1 MNSKS
6 SGKGLEGF
14 LMGKGFY
21 IVLFLC
27 AAVIGLSAWM
37 MTAGNETMEDLRNSD
52 VNLHNTR
59 VETVLITPDVQ
70 APKVEV
76 MAIPET
82 TAEPVLA
89 EPEEEAARPVW
100 NETDTVF
107 PDMSETIWPV
117 EGALERLYDVDH
129 LHYDV
134 TMRDWRTHDGLDI
147 TAPLGQTVCAAMPGV
162 VRYVQ
167 DDGFYG
173 TFVTVDHGDGTC
185 AVYAN
190 LASMPAVNVGDWVQT
205 GDVIGAV
212 GTTALCEIGQGTHL
226 HFAMYLDGES
236 VDPLDYL
243 PA

>member
-1 MNSKS
+1 
-6 SGKGLEGF
+6 
-14 LMGKGFY
+14 
-21 IVLFLC
+21 
-27 AAVIGLSAWM
+27 
-37 MTAGNETMEDLRNSD
+37 MEDLAGID
-52 VNLHNTR
+52 ANLNDYR

-76 MAIPET
+76 MAIPEP
-82 TAEPVLA
+82 TAEPVIEEIE
-89 EPEEEAARPVW
+89 EPVQPVWAEEEEVL
-100 NETDTVF
+100 
-107 PDMSETIWPV
+107 PDMSVTVWPV
-117 EGALERLYDVDH
+117 EGELERLYDVDH

-147 TAPLGQTVCAAMPGV
+147 QAPLGQTVCAAMPGV
-162 VRYVQ
+162 VRFVQ

-190 LASMPAVNVGDWVQT
+190 LASMPAVSVGDWVQA

-226 HFAMYLDGES
+226 HFAVYLDGES

>member
-37 MTAGNETMEDLRNSD
+37 MTAGNETMEDLASSD
-52 VNLHNTR
+52 VNLNNYR

-76 MAIPET
+76 MAIPEP
-82 TAEPVLA
+82 TAEPVIEEA
-89 EPEEEAARPVW
+89 EGPAQPVWAEEEVL
-100 NETDTVF
+100 
-107 PDMSETIWPV
+107 PDMSVTVWPV
-117 EGALERLYDVDH
+117 EGELERLYDVDH

-147 TAPLGQTVCAAMPGV
+147 LAPLGQTVCAAMPGV
-162 VRYVQ
+162 VRFVQ

-190 LASMPAVNVGDWVQT
+190 LASMPAVSVGDWVQA

-226 HFAMYLDGES
+226 HFAVYLDGES

>member
-1 MNSKS
+1 MNSKG
-6 SGKGLEGF
+6 SGHGLEGF
-14 LMGKGFY
+14 LAGKGFY

-37 MTAGNETMEDLRNSD
+37 MTAGNETMEDLDDFS
-52 VNLHNTR
+52 LSEHR
-59 VETVLITPDVQ
+59 VETVLITPDAA

-76 MAIPET
+76 IAIPEQVPEPL
-82 TAEPVLA
+82 EPVV
-89 EPEEEAARPVW
+89 EETEEEEVLPVW
-100 NETDTVF
+100 NETAA
-107 PDMSETIWPV
+107 ETCWPV
-117 EGALERLYDVDH
+117 EGELERLHDVQH

-134 TMRDWRTHDGLDI
+134 TLRDWRTHEGVDI
-147 TAPLGQTVCAAMPGV
+147 LAPLGETVCAAMSGL
-162 VRYVQ
+162 VQ
-167 DDGFYG
+167 TVEEDGLYG
-173 TFVTVDHGDGTC
+173 TVVTVDHGDGTQ

-190 LASMPAVNVGDWVQT
+190 LASVPAVNPGDWIMA

>member
-37 MTAGNETMEDLRNSD
+37 MTAGNETMEDLAGID
-52 VNLHNTR
+52 ANLNDYR

-76 MAIPET
+76 MAIPEP
-82 TAEPVLA
+82 TAEPVIEEIE
-89 EPEEEAARPVW
+89 EPVQPVWAEEEEVL
-100 NETDTVF
+100 
-107 PDMSETIWPV
+107 PDMSVTVWPV
-117 EGALERLYDVDH
+117 EGELERLYDMDH

-147 TAPLGQTVCAAMPGV
+147 QAPLGQTVCAAMPGV
-162 VRYVQ
+162 VRFVQ

-190 LASMPAVNVGDWVQT
+190 LASMPAVSVGDWVQA

-226 HFAMYLDGES
+226 HFAVYLDGES

>member
-37 MTAGNETMEDLRNSD
+37 MTAGNETMEDLNSID
-52 VNLHNTR
+52 GGLNNVR
-59 VETVLITPDVQ
+59 VETVLVTPDAQ

-76 MAIPET
+76 MAIPEP
-82 TAEPVLA
+82 TAEPVIEAVEEPAQAVWAEA
-89 EPEEEAARPVW
+89 EPAV
-100 NETDTVF
+100 
-107 PDMSETIWPV
+107 PDMSETVWPV
-117 EGALERLYDVDH
+117 EGELERLYDVDH

-147 TAPLGQTVCAAMPGV
+147 QAPLGQTVCAAMPGV
-162 VRYVQ
+162 VRFVQ

-190 LASMPAVNVGDWVQT
+190 LASMPAVSVGDRVQA

-226 HFAMYLDGES
+226 HFAVYLDGES

>member
-37 MTAGNETMEDLRNSD
+37 MTAGNETMEDLSGSD
-52 VNLHNTR
+52 VNLNNYR

-70 APKVEV
+70 EPKMEV
-76 MAIPET
+76 MAVPEPT
-82 TAEPVLA
+82 VEPVIEEIE
-89 EPEEEAARPVW
+89 EPVQPVWAEEE
-100 NETDTVF
+100 EIL
-107 PDMSETIWPV
+107 PDMSVTVWPV
-117 EGALERLYDVDH
+117 QGELERLYDVEH

-147 TAPLGQTVCAAMPGV
+147 LAPLGETVCAAMPGV

-190 LASMPAVNVGDWVQT
+190 LASMPAVSVGDWVQA

-226 HFAMYLDGES
+226 HFAVYLDGES

>member
-37 MTAGNETMEDLRNSD
+37 MTAGNETMEDLAGID
-52 VNLHNTR
+52 ANLNDYR

-76 MAIPET
+76 MAIPEP
-82 TAEPVLA
+82 TAEPVMEEA
-89 EPEEEAARPVW
+89 EEPVQPVWAEEEEVL
-100 NETDTVF
+100 
-107 PDMSETIWPV
+107 PDMSVTVWPV
-117 EGALERLYDVDH
+117 EGELERLYDVDH

-147 TAPLGQTVCAAMPGV
+147 QAPLGQTVCAAMPGV
-162 VRYVQ
+162 VRFVQ

-190 LASMPAVNVGDWVQT
+190 LASMPAVSVGDWVQA

-226 HFAMYLDGES
+226 HFAVYLDGES

>member
-37 MTAGNETMEDLRNSD
+37 MTAGNETMEDLANSD
-52 VNLHNTR
+52 VNLNDYR

-76 MAIPET
+76 MAIPEPT
-82 TAEPVLA
+82 MEPVI
-89 EPEEEAARPVW
+89 EEAGEAARPVW
-100 NETDTVF
+100 AEEEEVL
-107 PDMSETIWPV
+107 PDMSVTVWPV
-117 EGALERLYDVDH
+117 EGELERLYDVDH

-147 TAPLGQTVCAAMPGV
+147 LAPLGQTVYAAMPGV
-162 VRYVQ
+162 VRFVQ

-190 LASMPAVNVGDWVQT
+190 LASMPAVSVGDWVQA

-226 HFAMYLDGES
+226 HFAVYLDGES

>member
-37 MTAGNETMEDLRNSD
+37 MTAGNETMEDLVSSD
-52 VNLHNTR
+52 SVNNYR
-59 VETVLITPDVQ
+59 VETVLVTPDVQ
-70 APKVEV
+70 TPKVEV
-76 MAIPET
+76 MAIPEE

-89 EPEEEAARPVW
+89 ETEEEEALPVW
-100 NETDTVF
+100 NEAEPAA
-107 PDMSETIWPV
+107 PDMSVTIWPV
-117 EGALERLYDVDH
+117 EGELERLYDVDH

-134 TMRDWRTHDGLDI
+134 TMRDWRTHDGVDI
-147 TAPLGQTVCAAMPGV
+147 LAPLGQTVCAAMPGV
-162 VRYVQ
+162 VRFVQ

-190 LASMPAVNVGDWVQT
+190 LASMPAVSVGDWVQA

-226 HFAMYLDGES
+226 HFAVYLDGES

>member
-37 MTAGNETMEDLRNSD
+37 MTAGNETMEDLANSD
-52 VNLHNTR
+52 GNLNNYR

-70 APKVEV
+70 APKAEV
-76 MAIPET
+76 MAIPEAT
-82 TAEPVLA
+82 MEPVIEEIE
-89 EPEEEAARPVW
+89 EPTLPVRAEEEEVL
-100 NETDTVF
+100 
-107 PDMSETIWPV
+107 PDMSVTVWPV
-117 EGALERLYDVDH
+117 EGELERLYDVDH

-147 TAPLGQTVCAAMPGV
+147 LAPLGQTVCAAMPGV
-162 VRYVQ
+162 VRFVQ

-190 LASMPAVNVGDWVQT
+190 LASMPAVSVGDWVQA

-226 HFAMYLDGES
+226 HFAVYLDGES

>member
-37 MTAGNETMEDLRNSD
+37 MTAGNETMEDLASSD
-52 VNLHNTR
+52 VNLNNYR

-76 MAIPET
+76 MAIPEP
-82 TAEPVLA
+82 TAEPVIEEA
-89 EPEEEAARPVW
+89 EEPAQPVWAEEEVL
-100 NETDTVF
+100 
-107 PDMSETIWPV
+107 PDMSVTVWPV
-117 EGALERLYDVDH
+117 EGELERLYDVDH

-147 TAPLGQTVCAAMPGV
+147 LAPLGQTVCAAMPGV
-162 VRYVQ
+162 VRFVQ

-190 LASMPAVNVGDWVQT
+190 LASMPAVSVGDWVQA

-226 HFAMYLDGES
+226 HFAVYLDGES

-243 PA
+243 PV

>member
-37 MTAGNETMEDLRNSD
+37 MTAGNETMEDLAGID
-52 VNLHNTR
+52 VNLNNYR

-76 MAIPET
+76 MAIPEP
-82 TAEPVLA
+82 TAEPVIEEIE
-89 EPEEEAARPVW
+89 EPALPVWAEEEEVL
-100 NETDTVF
+100 
-107 PDMSETIWPV
+107 PDMSVTVWPV
-117 EGALERLYDVDH
+117 EGELERLYDVDH

-147 TAPLGQTVCAAMPGV
+147 QAPLGQTVCAAMPGV
-162 VRYVQ
+162 VRFVQ

-190 LASMPAVNVGDWVQT
+190 LASMPAVSVGDWVQA

-226 HFAMYLDGES
+226 HFAVYLDGES

>member
-37 MTAGNETMEDLRNSD
+37 MTAGNETMEDLASSD
-52 VNLHNTR
+52 VNLNNYR

-76 MAIPET
+76 MAIPEP
-82 TAEPVLA
+82 TAEPVIEEA
-89 EPEEEAARPVW
+89 EEPAQPVWAEEEVL
-100 NETDTVF
+100 
-107 PDMSETIWPV
+107 PDMSVTVWPV
-117 EGALERLYDVDH
+117 EGELERLYDVDH

-147 TAPLGQTVCAAMPGV
+147 LAPLGQTVCAAMPGV
-162 VRYVQ
+162 VRFVQ

-190 LASMPAVNVGDWVQT
+190 LASMPAVSVGDWVRA

-226 HFAMYLDGES
+226 HFAVYLDGES

>member
-6 SGKGLEGF
+6 SGKGLEEF

-37 MTAGNETMEDLRNSD
+37 MTAGNETMEDLANSD
-52 VNLHNTR
+52 GNLNSYR

-76 MAIPET
+76 MAIPEAT
-82 TAEPVLA
+82 MEPVIEEIE
-89 EPEEEAARPVW
+89 EPTLPVWAEEE
-100 NETDTVF
+100 EIL
-107 PDMSETIWPV
+107 PDMSVTVWPV
-117 EGALERLYDVDH
+117 EGELERLYDVDH

-147 TAPLGQTVCAAMPGV
+147 LAPLGQTVCAAMPGV
-162 VRYVQ
+162 VRFVQ

-190 LASMPAVNVGDWVQT
+190 LASMPAVSVGDWVQA

-226 HFAMYLDGES
+226 HFAVYLDGES

>member
-37 MTAGNETMEDLRNSD
+37 MTAGNETMEDLASSD
-52 VNLHNTR
+52 GNLNNYR

-76 MAIPET
+76 MAIPEP
-82 TAEPVLA
+82 TAEPVIEEA
-89 EPEEEAARPVW
+89 EEPAQPVWAEEEVL
-100 NETDTVF
+100 
-107 PDMSETIWPV
+107 PDMSVTVWPV
-117 EGALERLYDVDH
+117 EGELERLYDVDH

-147 TAPLGQTVCAAMPGV
+147 QAPLGQTVYAAMPGV
-162 VRYVQ
+162 VRFVQ

-190 LASMPAVNVGDWVQT
+190 LASMPAVSVGDWVQA

-226 HFAMYLDGES
+226 HFAVYLDGES

>member
-1 MNSKS
+1 
-6 SGKGLEGF
+6 
-14 LMGKGFY
+14 MGKGFY

-52 VNLHNTR
+52 VNLNNAR

-100 NETDTVF
+100 NETDTVL
-107 PDMSETIWPV
+107 PNMSETIWPV
-117 EGALERLYDVDH
+117 EGELERLYDVDH

-147 TAPLGQTVCAAMPGV
+147 TDPLGQTVCAAMPGV

-190 LASMPAVNVGDWVQT
+190 LASMPAVSVGDWVQA

>member
-37 MTAGNETMEDLRNSD
+37 MTAGNETMEDLAGID
-52 VNLHNTR
+52 ANLNDYR

-76 MAIPET
+76 MAIPEPT
-82 TAEPVLA
+82 MEPVMEEA
-89 EPEEEAARPVW
+89 EEPVQPVWAEEEEVL
-100 NETDTVF
+100 
-107 PDMSETIWPV
+107 PDMSVTVWPV
-117 EGALERLYDVDH
+117 EGELERLYDVDH

-147 TAPLGQTVCAAMPGV
+147 QAPLGQTVYAAMPGV
-162 VRYVQ
+162 VRFVQ

-190 LASMPAVNVGDWVQT
+190 LASMPAVSVGDWVQA

-226 HFAMYLDGES
+226 HFAVYLDGES

>member
-37 MTAGNETMEDLRNSD
+37 MTAGNETMEDLAGID
-52 VNLHNTR
+52 ANLNDYR

-76 MAIPET
+76 MAIPEPT
-82 TAEPVLA
+82 MEPVMEEA
-89 EPEEEAARPVW
+89 EEPALPVWVEEEEVL
-100 NETDTVF
+100 
-107 PDMSETIWPV
+107 PDMSVTVWPV
-117 EGALERLYDVDH
+117 EGELERLYDVDH

-147 TAPLGQTVCAAMPGV
+147 QAPLGQTVCAAMPGV
-162 VRYVQ
+162 VRFVQ

-190 LASMPAVNVGDWVQT
+190 LASMPAVSVGDWVQA

-226 HFAMYLDGES
+226 HFAVYLDGES

>member
-37 MTAGNETMEDLRNSD
+37 MTAGNETMEDLVSSD
-52 VNLHNTR
+52 SVNNYR
-59 VETVLITPDVQ
+59 VETVLVTPDVQ
-70 APKVEV
+70 TPKVEV
-76 MAIPET
+76 MAIPEE

-89 EPEEEAARPVW
+89 ETEEEEALQVW
-100 NETDTVF
+100 NEAEPAA
-107 PDMSETIWPV
+107 PDMSVTVWPV
-117 EGALERLYDVDH
+117 EGELERLYDVDH

-134 TMRDWRTHDGLDI
+134 TMRDWRTHDGVDI
-147 TAPLGQTVCAAMPGV
+147 LAPLGQTVCAAMPGV
-162 VRYVQ
+162 VRFVQ

-190 LASMPAVNVGDWVQT
+190 LASMPAVSVGDWVQA

-226 HFAMYLDGES
+226 HFAVYLDGES

>member
-37 MTAGNETMEDLRNSD
+37 MTAGNETMEDLASSD
-52 VNLHNTR
+52 VNLNNYR

-76 MAIPET
+76 MAIPEP
-82 TAEPVLA
+82 TAEPVIEEA
-89 EPEEEAARPVW
+89 EEPAQPVWAEEEVL
-100 NETDTVF
+100 
-107 PDMSETIWPV
+107 PDMSVTVWPV
-117 EGALERLYDVDH
+117 EGELERLYDVDH

-147 TAPLGQTVCAAMPGV
+147 LAPLGQTVCAAMPGV
-162 VRYVQ
+162 VRFVQ

-190 LASMPAVNVGDWVQT
+190 LASMPAVSVGDWVQA

-226 HFAMYLDGES
+226 HFAVYLDGES

>member
-1 MNSKS
+1 MNSKN

-37 MTAGNETMEDLRNSD
+37 MTAGNETMEDLTSSD
-52 VNLHNTR
+52 VSLNNRR
-59 VETVLITPDVQ
+59 VETVIITPDVQ
-70 APKVEV
+70 TPALEV
-76 MAIPET
+76 MAVPTEDPAPIQ
-82 TAEPVLA
+82 PVVK
-89 EPEEEAARPVW
+89 EEEEEVLPVW
-100 NETDTVF
+100 NETAAEQTF
-107 PDMSETIWPV
+107 WPV
-117 EGALERLYDVDH
+117 EGELERMHDVDH

-134 TMRDWRTHDGLDI
+134 TLRDWRTHEGVDI
-147 TAPLGQTVCAAMPGV
+147 LAPLGQTVVAAIGGV
-162 VRYVQ
+162 VQ
-167 DDGFYG
+167 EIDDGGLYG
-173 TFVTVDHGDGTC
+173 TEVVIDHGDGT
-185 AVYAN
+185 AAGYAN
-190 LASMPAVNVGDWVQT
+190 LASMPAVSVGDWVAA

-226 HFAMYLDGES
+226 HFAMYLDGTS

>member
-1 MNSKS
+1 MNSKN
-6 SGKGLEGF
+6 SGRGLEEF

-37 MTAGNETMEDLRNSD
+37 MTAGNETMEDLTSSD
-52 VNLHNTR
+52 VSLNERR

-70 APKVEV
+70 TPRVEV
-76 MAIPET
+76 MATPSEVP
-82 TAEPVLA
+82 APVEPVVK
-89 EPEEEAARPVW
+89 EEEGTLPVW
-100 NETDTVF
+100 NETAAEAVV
-107 PDMSETIWPV
+107 WPV
-117 EGALERLYDVDH
+117 EGELERLHDVDR

-134 TMRDWRTHDGLDI
+134 TLRDWRTHEGVDI
-147 TAPLGQTVCAAMPGV
+147 LAPLGETVRAAMGGV
-162 VRYVQ
+162 VQEVG
-167 DDGFYG
+167 DSGLYG
-173 TFVTVDHGDGTC
+173 TEVVIDHGDGTA

-190 LASMPAVNVGDWVQT
+190 LASMPAVNVGDCVSA

-226 HFAMYLDGES
+226 HFVMYLDGTS

>member
-37 MTAGNETMEDLRNSD
+37 MTAGNETMEDLVSSD
-52 VNLHNTR
+52 SVNNYR
-59 VETVLITPDVQ
+59 VETVLVTPDVQ
-70 APKVEV
+70 TPKVEV
-76 MAIPET
+76 MAIPEE

-89 EPEEEAARPVW
+89 ETEEEEALPVW
-100 NETDTVF
+100 NEAEPAA
-107 PDMSETIWPV
+107 PDMSVTVWPV
-117 EGALERLYDVDH
+117 EGELERLYDVDH

-134 TMRDWRTHDGLDI
+134 TMRDWRTHDGVDI
-147 TAPLGQTVCAAMPGV
+147 LAPLGQTVCAAMPGV
-162 VRYVQ
+162 VRFVQ

-190 LASMPAVNVGDWVQT
+190 LASMPAVSVGDWVQA

-226 HFAMYLDGES
+226 HFAVYLDGES

>member
-6 SGKGLEGF
+6 SGHGLEEF
-14 LMGKGFY
+14 LTGKGFY

-37 MTAGNETMEDLRNSD
+37 MTAGNETMEDLNDFSLNEARI
-52 VNLHNTR
+52 
-59 VETVLITPDVQ
+59 ETVLVTPDAA
-70 APKVEV
+70 APKIEV
-76 MAIPET
+76 MAVPEESVEE
-82 TAEPVLA
+82 AEPVMEEA
-89 EPEEEAARPVW
+89 EEEEALPVW
-100 NETDTVF
+100 NEAELSA
-107 PDMSETIWPV
+107 PCWPV
-117 EGALERLYDVDH
+117 EGELERVHDVQN

-134 TMRDWRTHDGLDI
+134 TLRDWRTHEGVDI
-147 TAPLGQTVCAAMPGV
+147 LAPLGEVVCAAMSGV
-162 VRYVQ
+162 VQSVEE
-167 DDGFYG
+167 DALYG
-173 TFVTVDHGDGTC
+173 TVVTVDHGDGTQ

-190 LASMPAVNVGDWVQT
+190 LASVPAVNPGDFIMA

>member
-1 MNSKS
+1 MNSNS
-6 SGKGLEGF
+6 SGHGLEGF
-14 LMGKGFY
+14 LTGKGFY

-37 MTAGNETMEDLRNSD
+37 MTAGNETMEDLAGSD
-52 VNLHNTR
+52 VNLNNYR

-76 MAIPET
+76 MAVPEP
-82 TAEPVLA
+82 TAEPVIEETG
-89 EPEEEAARPVW
+89 EPALPVWAEEEEVL
-100 NETDTVF
+100 
-107 PDMSETIWPV
+107 PDMSVTVWPV
-117 EGALERLYDVDH
+117 EGELERLYDVDH

-134 TMRDWRTHDGLDI
+134 TMRDWRTHDGVDI
-147 TAPLGQTVCAAMPGV
+147 LAPLGQTVCAAMPGV
-162 VRYVQ
+162 VRFVQ

-190 LASMPAVNVGDWVQT
+190 LASMPAVSVGDWVQA

-226 HFAMYLDGES
+226 HFAVYLDGES